1 MAAQVVT
8 TPSAAPSPTHAEAPA
23 SATVKAVDPAGYEW
37 LLTVRSDSA
46 RELVDRAAV
55 LSTWLA
61 DHGWQPATRAARA
74 QAAPTDDTGELPIC
88 PYHNKAMTRR
98 SKDGRSWWSC
108 SEKLSNGEW
117 CQYRPKD
124 RR

>member
-8 TPSAAPSPTHAEAPA
+8 TTAPAPAPTHAEAPA
-23 SATVKAVDPAGYEW
+23 SATVKAVDPAGFEC
-37 LLTVRSDSA
+37 LLTVRSDTA
-46 RELVDRAAV
+46 RDLIDRAAV

-61 DHGWQPATRAARA
+61 DHGWQPATRSARA
-74 QAAPTDDTGELPIC
+74 QAAQVDDGEPPIC
-88 PYHNKAMTRR
+88 PYHNKPMTRR